1 MCSDQPSSHHTRH
14 LVDIEGIQDLNPK
27 PKVSIQASY
36 WRLRFIPSD
45 QYEIMWSKVNGFE
58 GSAIAL
64 I

>member
-1 MCSDQPSSHHTRH
+1 MYSDQPSSHHTRH

-27 PKVSIQASY
+27 PKVPTSFNSG
-36 WRLRFIPSD
+36 FILETSD
-45 QYEIMWSKVNGFE
+45 QYEIMWRKVNGVE